1 MKAMYNM
8 KTTTVNRKIEQLLL
22 SLHTEAVGSANYAAA
37 VGELKKLIASPYLYR
52 DDTKFK
58 LPEGIAEE
66 SIIVSDA
73 LESVTNGMYNPEV
86 LNRLQEIT
94 EDSPFYPWKNGVLSI
109 LSFYQ
114 SDRDNMLQL
123 LEQIPAESPPAK
135 LKPILLHLSRVD
147 TTTPPPSNAHG
158 LIEAVRED
166 RAFLQSAVEQL
177 TEYLEDQ
184 LKEAFNETAM
194 LLVQD
199 LLSSYPQAARRLALW
214 SMQTAAEQEYD
225 LSFILG
231 HFKKLFG
238 EVEGLRL
245 TAISLQPVEPDIS
258 ILFWLRYAIGNL
270 ASGLVTQTELAAIL
284 SLIADI
290 IQDFQRD
297 DTYLQLY
304 ENREYSRGLTSLVK
318 KLYDEVQIHLR
329 DVEAPL
335 DKLFHAPTPPQD
347 AYSWLNLLV
356 QINST
361 SQGSL
366 STSQAQDVSAA
377 QKETESSPAAIGT
390 ETAHHCD
397 PAQEQNAPRQLELF

>member
-22 SLHTEAVGSANYAAA
+22 SLHTEEIGSANYRTAI
-37 VGELKKLIASPYLYR
+37 GELKKLITSPYLYR

-58 LPEGIAEE
+58 LPEGMAEE

-94 EDSPFYPWKNGVLSI
+94 EESPFYPWKNAVLSI

-114 SDRDNMLQL
+114 ADRDNMLQL
-123 LEQIPAESPPAK
+123 LEQIPAESPPAE
-135 LKPILLHLSRVD
+135 LKPILLHLTRAD
-147 TTTPPPSNAHG
+147 TSTPPASCAHG

-166 RAFLQSAVEQL
+166 KAFLQSAVEQL

-184 LKEAFNETAM
+184 LEEAFNETAM

-225 LSFILG
+225 LSFILNR
-231 HFKKLFG
+231 FKIMFG

-245 TAISLQPVEPDIS
+245 TAIALQAVEPDIS

-270 ASGLVTQTELAAIL
+270 TSGLVTQTELAALL

-290 IQDFQRD
+290 IQEFQRD
-297 DTYLQLY
+297 GTYLQLY

-318 KLYDEVQIHLR
+318 KLYDEVRIHLQEL
-329 DVEAPL
+329 DPPL
-335 DKLFHAPTPPQD
+335 DTLFHAPTPPQD
-347 AYSWLNLLV
+347 AYSWLYQLV
-356 QINST
+356 QINLT
-361 SQGSL
+361 
-366 STSQAQDVSAA
+366 AQDVLQPENEAESPSAIISREVE
-377 QKETESSPAAIGT
+377 QHS
-390 ETAHHCD
+390 D
-397 PAQEQNAPRQLELF
+397 PAQDHNAPRQLELF

>member
-1 MKAMYNM
+1 M
-8 KTTTVNRKIEQLLL
+8 KTTTMNRKIEQLLL
-22 SLHTEAVGSANYAAA
+22 SLHTEAVGSSNYAAA
-37 VGELKKLIASPYLYR
+37 VDELKNLITSPYLYR

-58 LPEGIAEE
+58 LPEGMAEE

-94 EDSPFYPWKNGVLSI
+94 GDSPFYPWKNAVLSI
-109 LSFYQ
+109 LSYYQ

-123 LEQIPAESPPAK
+123 LEQIPAESPPAV

-147 TTTPPPSNAHG
+147 TATPPASCAHD

-177 TEYLEDQ
+177 SEYLEDQ
-184 LKEAFNETAM
+184 LEEAFNETAM

-199 LLSSYPQAARRLALW
+199 LLPSYPQAARRLALW
-214 SMQTAAEQEYD
+214 SMQTAAEQEHD

-231 HFKKLFG
+231 RFKIMFG

-245 TAISLQPVEPDIS
+245 TAIALQSIEPDIS

-270 ASGLVTQTELAAIL
+270 ASGLVTQTELAALL

-290 IQDFQRD
+290 IQNFQRD

-318 KLYDEVQIHLR
+318 KLYDEVQIHLQEV
-329 DVEAPL
+329 DSPL
-335 DKLFHAPTPPQD
+335 DTLFQAPTPPQD

-356 QINST
+356 QINLT
-361 SQGSL
+361 APVSL
-366 STSQAQDVSAA
+366 STPQAQDVSRA
-377 QKETESSPAAIGT
+377 QEETESSPPAIGT
-390 ETAHHCD
+390 ETAQLSD
-397 PAQEQNAPRQLELF
+397 PAQDRSAPRQLELF

>member
-22 SLHTEAVGSANYAAA
+22 SLHTEAVGTTNYAAA
-37 VGELKKLIASPYLYR
+37 VDELKNLIASPYLYR

-58 LPEGIAEE
+58 LPEGIMEE

-94 EDSPFYPWKNGVLSI
+94 EESPFHPWKNAVLSI

-123 LEQIPAESPPAK
+123 LEQIPAGSPPAV

-147 TTTPPPSNAHG
+147 TATPPATCAHA

-166 RAFLQSAVEQL
+166 RTFLQSAVEQL
-177 TEYLEDQ
+177 TEYLEEQ
-184 LKEAFNETAM
+184 LEEAFNETAM

-225 LSFILG
+225 LSFILSR
-231 HFKKLFG
+231 FKILFG
-238 EVEGLRL
+238 EIEGLRL
-245 TAISLQPVEPDIS
+245 TAIALQSVEPDIS
-258 ILFWLRYAIGNL
+258 LLFWLRYSIGNL
-270 ASGLVTQTELAAIL
+270 ASGLVTQTELTAFL

-290 IQDFQRD
+290 IQEFQREG
-297 DTYLQLY
+297 TYLQLY

-318 KLYDEVQIHLR
+318 KLYDEVQIHLQAL
-329 DVEAPL
+329 EPPL
-335 DKLFHAPTPPQD
+335 DRLFHTPAPPQD
-347 AYSWLNLLV
+347 AYSWLNQLV
-356 QINST
+356 QINS
-361 SQGSL
+361 SPSASL
-366 STSQAQDVSAA
+366 ATSQAQGARQIQNETERAPSVIITEAEQHSVPARGHSAA
-377 QKETESSPAAIGT
+377 
-390 ETAHHCD
+390 
-397 PAQEQNAPRQLELF
+397 RQLELF